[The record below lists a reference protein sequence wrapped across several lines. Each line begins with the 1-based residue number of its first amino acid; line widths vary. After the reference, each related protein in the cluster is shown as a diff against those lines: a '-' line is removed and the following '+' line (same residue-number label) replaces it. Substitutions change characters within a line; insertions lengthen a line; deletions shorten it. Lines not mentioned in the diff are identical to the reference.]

1 MWNDIMERTKKQKVL
16 IYLGVI
22 AVLLF
27 TLAPIFILMM
37 ATFSSSQDL
46 NSKVLHLFPK
56 QITLQNYIHIFSGE
70 ASDGS
75 VPPFLK
81 AMKNSAIVALSTTFF
96 TLFIAI
102 FAGYAYARFQFKGQ
116 KKLLVGVLGFRM
128 VPEIVL
134 LIPLYVIFARMEMIN
149 KLPSLILI
157 MTAFNLPFAIWML
170 QGFFK
175 SIPVSIEESAQM
187 EGVSRLGILFKFIL
201 PLSTPGLIA
210 TSIFVFL
217 MTWDEFMFSSIF
229 TSTYEAKTLTVS
241 ISEFSKRGMVDFG
254 MQITG
259 GFLASLPPILLALFF
274 QKFIVNG
281 LSEGAEKG

>member
-1 MWNDIMERTKKQKVL
+1 MERTKKQKIL
-16 IYLGVI
+16 IYIGVI

-27 TLAPIFILMM
+27 TLTPILILIM
-37 ATFSSSQDL
+37 ATFSTSQDL
-46 NSKVLHLFPK
+46 NSKTLHFIPEHF
-56 QITLQNYIHIFSGE
+56 TTQNYKNIFSGV
-70 ASDGS
+70 ANDGS

-81 AMKNSAIVALSTTFF
+81 AMKNSAIVASATTFL

-102 FAGYAYARFQFKGQ
+102 FAGYAYARFRFKG
-116 KKLLVGVLGFRM
+116 KNKLLIMVLGFRM

-134 LIPLYVIFARMEMIN
+134 LIPLYVIFARMGMIN

-157 MTAFNLPFAIWML
+157 LTAFNLPFAIWML
-170 QGFFK
+170 QGYFK
-175 SIPVSIEESAQM
+175 SIAVSIEESAQM
-187 EGVSRLGILFKFIL
+187 DGVSRVGILFKFIL

-210 TSIFVFL
+210 TAIFVFL
-217 MTWDEFMFSSIF
+217 VAWDEFMFSSIF
-229 TSTYEAKTLTVS
+229 TSTYDAKTLTVA

-259 GFLASLPPILLALFF
+259 GLLASLPPIVLALFF
-274 QKFIVNG
+274 QKYIVNG